1 MSNVVFMVNIKNES
15 VPTRVVPYEYSINS
29 WRKWCDKNDC
39 QLFVLDEYIF
49 EPDYLRPN
57 WYKLYV
63 FDLLENSGIEYD
75 QILVA
80 DCDTM
85 IHPDCPNFF
94 ELSENKFCAVH
105 NSEDRD
111 WETHTTYTN

>member
-1 MSNVVFMVNIKNES
+1 MGNVVFMVNIKNES

-63 FDLLENSGIEYD
+63 FDLLENSGIKVFPNGKLKTLK
-75 QILVA
+75 QVFAIIFITPTNPIITTIIMNGTKLIL
-80 DCDTM
+80 
-85 IHPDCPNFF
+85 
-94 ELSENKFCAVH
+94 
-105 NSEDRD
+105 
-111 WETHTTYTN
+111 

>member
-29 WRKWCDKNDC
+29 RRKWCDKNDC

-63 FDLLENSGIEYD
+63 FDLLEI
-75 QILVA
+75 ILKFKSISPFKG
-80 DCDTM
+80 M
-85 IHPDCPNFF
+85 IF
-94 ELSENKFCAVH
+94 K
-105 NSEDRD
+105 
-111 WETHTTYTN
+111 